1 MPKEKY
7 IVIGKE
13 ALRHRLANAQAQ
25 VDSDI
30 VESAK
35 ENGMEYTLQ
44 EMLQYGLY
52 VAMIWSKLAT
62 DLFGE
67 EEED

>member
-1 MPKEKY
+1 MSKEKY
-7 IVIGKE
+7 IIITKT
-13 ALRHRLANAQAQ
+13 ALRRNLANAQAK
-25 VDSDI
+25 VDEAL
-30 VESAK
+30 VKSAK
-35 ENGMEYTLQ
+35 EMGNEYTLQ

-52 VAMIWSKLAT
+52 VAMIWGKLAT